1 MSRVRRFF
9 NPEFK
14 FQVVREVEA
23 GATAAQV
30 AQLHQ
35 LHPNL
40 LAQWCTQYRRNPQ
53 RAFQKENLT
62 QKCDDP
68 RVGELEQMIGKLT
81 MENQFLKKVLERLE
95 RHSKDRKQPSSS
107 TR

>member
-1 MSRVRRFF
+1 MSRTRRFF

-14 FQVVREVEA
+14 LQVVREVEA

-30 AQLHQ
+30 ARLHQ

-40 LAQWCTQYRRNPQ
+40 IAQWCTQYRKNPQ
-53 RAFQKENLT
+53 WAFQKASLT
-62 QKCDDP
+62 QKRDDQ
-68 RVGELEQMIGKLT
+68 RVAELEQMVGKLT

-95 RHSKDRKQPSSS
+95 MHSKERKRPNSS
-107 TR
+107 TE